1 MENFKLYRVSDQYIR
16 FLRGADHR
24 VQDNKDA
31 KRPYVG
37 VVLLVGQFRYFV
49 PMESPKPNHANIKP
63 GVHIMRI
70 DNGRY
75 GLLGFN
81 NMIPIPNSALI
92 PFDINSE
99 PDPQYA
105 DLLRRQI
112 TFLNRHKADV
122 MDHASKTYH
131 QVTSGKNKFLLGISC
146 NFKKLERCC
155 KRYNPNHAQKL
166 HCSPIESTSE

>member
-16 FLRGADHR
+16 FLQGADHR
-24 VQDNKDA
+24 VQNNKGA

-37 VVLLVGQFRYFV
+37 VVLLVGQFQYFV
-49 PMESPKPNHANIKP
+49 PMESPKPNHAKIRS

-81 NMIPIPNSALI
+81 NMIPIPDTALI
-92 PFDINSE
+92 PFDINAE
-99 PDPQYA
+99 PDPKYA

-112 TFLNRHKADV
+112 TFLNRNKADV
-122 MDHASKTYH
+122 MDHAARTYY
-131 QVTSGKNKFLLGISC
+131 QVTSGKNKFLVGISC
-146 NFKKLERCC
+146 DFKKLERSCT
-155 KRYNPNHAQKL
+155 RYDPNFVKKPHHA
-166 HCSPIESTSE
+166 PIGSMSE